1 MFGVTIDR
9 KTYIT
14 MAKTSS
20 LANDDSYRALLDGL
34 KQRIQSSQIKA
45 AIAVNQEMILLYWHI
60 GNEILARQQEQG
72 WGTKVITQLSKDLKR
87 EFPDMT
93 GFSARN
99 LGYMKAFAE
108 AWPDEAILHQL
119 GAKIPWKHN
128 CILMEKVKDPRQR
141 RWYAQ
146 ETVNNG
152 WSRSVLTAQ
161 IETGLYER
169 EGSPAT
175 NFERTLPPEQS
186 DLARQVV
193 KDPYHLDFLTLA
205 KDVQEH
211 ELERVLVKHM
221 RDFLLELGVGFSF
234 VGHHYRLNIGGEDF
248 YLDMLFYHLHLRC
261 FVIIELEMEDFRAE
275 YSGRMNLYISAV
287 DDQMRKEHDNPTIGL
302 ILCKTKNK
310 VIAEYAI
317 RNLRNPIAV
326 ATHQFLPQD
335 LKEGLPSTEQLQA
348 ELETAIQLVEGREPD
363 AGASEEE

>member
-1 MFGVTIDR
+1 
-9 KTYIT
+9 
-14 MAKTSS
+14 MAKPSFLATSDNYRS
-20 LANDDSYRALLDGL
+20 LLEGL
-34 KQRIQSSQIKA
+34 KDRIRSSQLKA

-60 GNEILARQQEQG
+60 GREILARQQEQG

-87 EFPDMT
+87 EFPEMT

-128 CILMEKVKDPRQR
+128 CILIEKVKDPLKR

-152 WSRSVLTAQ
+152 WSRSILTAQ
-161 IETGLYER
+161 IETNLYER

-175 NFERTLPPEQS
+175 NFERTLPPAQS
-186 DLARQVV
+186 DLAHQVL

-205 KDVQEH
+205 KDVQEQ
-211 ELERVLVKHM
+211 ELERALVKHM

-234 VGHHYRLNIGGEDF
+234 VGHHYHLNIGGEDF
-248 YLDMLFYHLHLRC
+248 YLDMLFYHLELRC
-261 FVIIELEMEDFRAE
+261 FVIIELEMEDFRPE
-275 YSGRMNLYISAV
+275 YSGLMNLYISAV
-287 DDQMRKEHDNPTIGL
+287 DDQKRKEMDRPTIGI

-310 VIAEYAI
+310 TIAEYAI
-317 RNLRNPIAV
+317 RNLSNPIAV
-326 ATHQFLPQD
+326 VTHQLPQD
-335 LKEGLPSTEQLQA
+335 LREELPSTEQLQA
-348 ELETAIQLVEGREPD
+348 EFENAIQLVGGQDPD
-363 AGASEEE
+363 TAASEDD